1 MTKRILRALAL
12 LPCAALILGASAL
25 QASTVRSEKFQIPFP
40 FKAQNQVMPAG
51 EYEVEQAAGSDF
63 AILINHKTGER
74 VPFRRPSYIRE
85 EGKARLV
92 FENNQNGHLLKQI
105 S

>member
-1 MTKRILRALAL
+1 MTKRTLRALAFM
-12 LPCAALILGASAL
+12 PCAALILGASAL

-40 FKAQNQVMPAG
+40 FQAQNHVMPAG
-51 EYEVEQAAGSDF
+51 VYEVEQAAGSDF
-63 AILINHKTGER
+63 AVLINGKTGER
-74 VPFRRPSYIRE
+74 VRYRRPSYIRQ